1 MLEEAMR
8 FQQAA
13 KGVVNEDAQQAE
25 GVTMDYVV
33 TESGAD
39 PEDTLPVDYE
49 PERIR
54 AFYGRRP
61 AAVATRV
68 SQIAY
73 QASGFGLSLVLD
85 AIRGQLEDSS
95 VRRAEELRNLIVRL
109 GPFFI
114 KAGQALSIRPDIL
127 GPETMVEL
135 QQLCDKVPS
144 FDSAIAFQTTCSEL
158 GVGSVNEVFS
168 KITPEPV
175 AAASLGQVY
184 KATLRESGE
193 EVAVKVQRPYM
204 LETVSLDLYLVREV
218 ANILSTVFRSSLGE
232 SITKLLDEFAYR
244 FYDELDYQ
252 KECANGIRM
261 EEAMRSVPGVK
272 IPKNYPS
279 LCKRKV
285 HVAEWVEGEKLSQ
298 SQADDI
304 GRLVNLGVIAYCT
317 QLLEVGFLH
326 ADPHPGN
333 MLRSPEG
340 ELVILD
346 FGLVTEVTD
355 EQKFGMIDAI
365 VHLIRRDYSLIGDD
379 FKNLGF
385 ISPEVDVDPII
396 PVLSRVFDQA
406 LAGGGARSINFNL
419 LAADLAE
426 ITYKYPF
433 SIPPYFALIIRAISI
448 LEGIALVGNPKFAII
463 DEAFPYIAR
472 RMLTDPTP
480 RLQESLRYMIYGQS
494 GSEALDADRVVELLD
509 AFEKFQTV
517 QDAYMGDG
525 NSDNDAVRGALQFAF
540 SPDGRLLRNFLVEE
554 VVNSVD
560 IVLRDAVHRSA
571 EAQPSLP
578 TPNALFRGLVPALA
592 PAVKD
597 ADRQKLETQQQ
608 ILGYLTGGPLDA
620 DASVDFLASLAS
632 PEAREKLQ
640 KFAPLLAENREELQ
654 LFAFQVT
661 QRLVERQA
669 KRSFSWLS
677 ERIDGPVPAEA

>member
-1 MLEEAMR
+1 MDTVTV
-8 FQQAA
+8 AA
-13 KGVVNEDAQQAE
+13 
-25 GVTMDYVV
+25 
-33 TESGAD
+33 GAD
-39 PEDTLPVDYE
+39 PEDSLPLRYE
-49 PERIR
+49 PDRIR
-54 AFYGRRP
+54 EFYGRRP
-61 AAVATRV
+61 GAVATRV
-68 SQIAY
+68 AQIAY
-73 QASGFGLSLVLD
+73 QASGFATSLAFD
-85 AIRGQLEDSS
+85 ALRGQLESSS

-144 FDSAIAFQTTCSEL
+144 YDSATAFQTMCSEL
-158 GVGSVNEVFS
+158 RVGTVNEVFS
-168 KITPEPV
+168 EITAEPV

-184 KATLRESGE
+184 RAKLRESGE

-218 ANILSTVFRSSLGE
+218 ANVLSTVFRSSLGE
-232 SITKLLDEFAYR
+232 SIVSLLDEFAYR
-244 FYDELDYQ
+244 FYDELDY
-252 KECANGIRM
+252 KCECANGIRM
-261 EEAMRSVPGVK
+261 EEAMRSLPGVK
-272 IPKNYPS
+272 IPKNYPG
-279 LCKRKV
+279 LCQRKV

-298 SQADDI
+298 SDADDI

-480 RLQESLRYMIYGQS
+480 RLQESLRYMVYGQS
-494 GSEALDADRVVELLD
+494 GSDTLDADRVMDLLD
-509 AFEKFQTV
+509 ALEKFQQV
-517 QDAYMGDG
+517 DGAGGEDGADGD
-525 NSDNDAVRGALQFAF
+525 DDAVRGALQFAF
-540 SPDGRLLRNFLVEE
+540 SPDGRLLRKFLVDE
-554 VVNSVD
+554 VVNS
-560 IVLRDAVHRSA
+560 
-571 EAQPSLP
+571 
-578 TPNALFRGLVPALA
+578 
-592 PAVKD
+592 
-597 ADRQKLETQQQ
+597 
-608 ILGYLTGGPLDA
+608 
-620 DASVDFLASLAS
+620 
-632 PEAREKLQ
+632 
-640 KFAPLLAENREELQ
+640 
-654 LFAFQVT
+654 
-661 QRLVERQA
+661 
-669 KRSFSWLS
+669 
-677 ERIDGPVPAEA
+677 

>member
-1 MLEEAMR
+1 
-8 FQQAA
+8 
-13 KGVVNEDAQQAE
+13 
-25 GVTMDYVV
+25 
-33 TESGAD
+33 
-39 PEDTLPVDYE
+39 
-49 PERIR
+49 
-54 AFYGRRP
+54 
-61 AAVATRV
+61 
-68 SQIAY
+68 
-73 QASGFGLSLVLD
+73 
-85 AIRGQLEDSS
+85 
-95 VRRAEELRNLIVRL
+95 
-109 GPFFI
+109 
-114 KAGQALSIRPDIL
+114 
-127 GPETMVEL
+127 
-135 QQLCDKVPS
+135 
-144 FDSAIAFQTTCSEL
+144 
-158 GVGSVNEVFS
+158 
-168 KITPEPV
+168 
-175 AAASLGQVY
+175 
-184 KATLRESGE
+184 
-193 EVAVKVQRPYM
+193 
-204 LETVSLDLYLVREV
+204 
-218 ANILSTVFRSSLGE
+218 
-232 SITKLLDEFAYR
+232 
-244 FYDELDYQ
+244 
-252 KECANGIRM
+252 
-261 EEAMRSVPGVK
+261 
-272 IPKNYPS
+272 
-279 LCKRKV
+279 
-285 HVAEWVEGEKLSQ
+285 
-298 SQADDI
+298 
-304 GRLVNLGVIAYCT
+304 
-317 QLLEVGFLH
+317 
-326 ADPHPGN
+326 
-333 MLRSPEG
+333 
-340 ELVILD
+340 VILD

-385 ISPEVDVDPII
+385 ISPEVDVEPII

-448 LEGIALVGNPKFAII
+448 LEGISLVGNPKFAII

>member
-1 MLEEAMR
+1 
-8 FQQAA
+8 
-13 KGVVNEDAQQAE
+13 
-25 GVTMDYVV
+25 
-33 TESGAD
+33 
-39 PEDTLPVDYE
+39 
-49 PERIR
+49 
-54 AFYGRRP
+54 
-61 AAVATRV
+61 
-68 SQIAY
+68 
-73 QASGFGLSLVLD
+73 
-85 AIRGQLEDSS
+85 
-95 VRRAEELRNLIVRL
+95 
-109 GPFFI
+109 
-114 KAGQALSIRPDIL
+114 
-127 GPETMVEL
+127 MVEL

-144 FDSAIAFQTTCSEL
+144 FDSAIAFQTMCSEL

-218 ANILSTVFRSSLGE
+218 ANIMSTVFRSSLGE
-232 SITKLLDEFAYR
+232 SITRLLDEFAYR

-304 GRLVNLGVIAYCT
+304 GRLVNLGVITYCT

-385 ISPEVDVDPII
+385 ISPEVDVEPII

>member
-1 MLEEAMR
+1 
-8 FQQAA
+8 
-13 KGVVNEDAQQAE
+13 VNEDAQQAA
-25 GVTMDYVV
+25 GVTMDVVV
-33 TESGAD
+33 TSSGAD
-39 PEDTLPVDYE
+39 PQDTLPLRYE

-54 AFYGRRP
+54 DFYGRRP

-68 SQIAY
+68 AQIAY
-73 QASGFGLSLVLD
+73 QASGFATSLAWD
-85 AIRGQLEDSS
+85 ALRGELENAS

-144 FDSAIAFQTTCSEL
+144 FDSAIAFQTMCSEL
-158 GVGSVNEVFS
+158 RVGSVNEVFS
-168 KITPEPV
+168 EITPEPV

-184 KATLRESGE
+184 RAKLRESGD
-193 EVAVKVQRPYM
+193 EVAVKVQRPFM

-218 ANILSTVFRSSLGE
+218 ATIMSTVFRSSLGE
-232 SITKLLDEFAYR
+232 SITRLLDEFAYR

-252 KECANGIRM
+252 EECKNGVRM
-261 EEAMRSVPGVK
+261 EEAMRSLPGVK
-272 IPKNYPS
+272 IPINYPG
-279 LCKRKV
+279 LCTRKV
-285 HVAEWVEGEKLSQ
+285 HVAEWVTGEKLSQ
-298 SQADDI
+298 SDADDI
-304 GRLVNLGVIAYCT
+304 SRLVNLGVIAYCT

-333 MLRSPEG
+333 MLRSPDG

-355 EQKFGMIDAI
+355 EQKYGMIDAI
-365 VHLIRRDYSLIGDD
+365 AHLIRRDYTLIGED
-379 FKNLGF
+379 FRNLDF
-385 ISPEVDVDPII
+385 IPPEVDVEPIV
-396 PVLSRVFDQA
+396 PVLSRIFDQA
-406 LAGGGARSINFNL
+406 LAGGGAKSINFNL

-426 ITYKYPF
+426 ITYQYPF
-433 SIPPYFALIIRAISI
+433 RIPPYFALIIRAISI

-494 GSEALDADRVVELLD
+494 GSDTLDADRVVDLLD
-509 AFEKFQTV
+509 ALEKFQKV
-517 QDAYMGDG
+517 DGASGDAGQG
-525 NSDNDAVRGALQFAF
+525 SDDAVRGALKFAF
-540 SPDGRLLRNFLVEE
+540 SPDGRQLRKIIVDE
-554 VVNSVD
+554 VVNTLD
-560 IVLRDAVHRSA
+560 IVLRDAVHKSA
-571 EAQPSLP
+571 EAQQSLP
-578 TPNALFRGLVPALA
+578 PANAFLSGLVPALA

-608 ILGYLTGGPLDA
+608 ILSYLAGGQLSEDSA
-620 DASVDFLASLAS
+620 GSLFSNLAS

-640 KFAPLLAENREELQ
+640 KLAPLLAENQEELQ
-654 LFAFQVT
+654 LFAFQIT

-677 ERIDGPVPAEA
+677 ERLDGSAEA